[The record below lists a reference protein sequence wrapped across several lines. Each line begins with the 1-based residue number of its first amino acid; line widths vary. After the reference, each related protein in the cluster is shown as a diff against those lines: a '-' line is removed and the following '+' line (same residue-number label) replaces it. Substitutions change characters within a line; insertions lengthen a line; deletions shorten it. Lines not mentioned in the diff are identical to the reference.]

1 MRVGL
6 HITPGLI
13 RRRYDQGLDSIVRLV
28 GDLEAQIEDLMSRHV
43 STPQKLIQSQS
54 EQIKRLTRTYAD
66 DLKNNSIF
74 LKTLP
79 KSEISS

>member
-43 STPQKLIQSQS
+43 SAPQARLCAAEADSITVGTDQTPD
-54 EQIKRLTRTYAD
+54 AD
-66 DLKNNSIF
+66 HRQ
-74 LKTLP
+74 
-79 KSEISS
+79 